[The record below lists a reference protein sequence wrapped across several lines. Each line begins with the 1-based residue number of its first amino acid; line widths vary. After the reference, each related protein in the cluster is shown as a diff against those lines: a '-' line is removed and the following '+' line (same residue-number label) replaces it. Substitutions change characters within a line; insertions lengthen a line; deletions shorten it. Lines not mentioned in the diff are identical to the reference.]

1 MATREA
7 AKQRASTIIDTFSP
21 EKLRADIK
29 LGPGKKKT
37 GARHY
42 TVNDLVNLKKAK
54 GGGAIM
60 QPIDELQKTVLKL
73 YTTS

>member
-1 MATREA
+1 ML
-7 AKQRASTIIDTFSP
+7 

-29 LGPGKKKT
+29 LGPGHMKP

-42 TVNDLVNLKKAK
+42 TVNDLVQLKKAK
-54 GGGAIM
+54 GGGAAM
-60 QPIDELQKTVLKL
+60 KPIDELQEEVLKL